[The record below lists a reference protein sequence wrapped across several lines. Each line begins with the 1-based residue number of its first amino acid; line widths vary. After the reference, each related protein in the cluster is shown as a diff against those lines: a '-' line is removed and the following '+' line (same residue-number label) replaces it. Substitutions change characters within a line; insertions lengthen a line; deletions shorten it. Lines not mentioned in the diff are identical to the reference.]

1 MKRFKT
7 KKRVFI
13 IKSKIIIYICI
24 ILFAAIY
31 SFKYMKTIHFAHNN
45 EEFVKYLL
53 EDANHF
59 KNYNSHL
66 KKLIY
71 KANRFLVG
79 FNVNDPVSLLENE
92 FFYKKKKEA
101 VEQIT
106 YKEKNNEEK
115 KERKPTIYIYSTH
128 QTESYEAGNLKEFG
142 ITPDVMMAS
151 YLLEDR
157 LQKEGINVIIEERKM
172 SDYLKAYNLT
182 YDLSYYASRA
192 YAQDILSK
200 NEVDLVM
207 DLHRDALAKDLSTI
221 TLNQKNYAKILFVVG
236 GKSSY
241 VNENNAIVTG
251 LHNKI
256 KSTYPGLSRGIL
268 KRDASVYN
276 QDLTNH
282 SILLEL
288 GGNENTVDEVMN
300 TVEAITPFL
309 AEYIKEAYGNKNQ
322 TENIK

>member
-1 MKRFKT
+1 M
-7 KKRVFI
+7 
-13 IKSKIIIYICI
+13 IIYIGI
-24 ILFAAIY
+24 ILFAMLY
-31 SFKYMKTIHFAHNN
+31 SFQYMKTIHFAHNN

-59 KNYNSHL
+59 KNYNSQF
-66 KKLIY
+66 KKIVY

-79 FNVNDPVSLLENE
+79 FNVNEPVSLLENK

-101 VEQIT
+101 AKQII
-106 YKEKNNEEK
+106 YKDETN
-115 KERKPTIYIYSTH
+115 ERKPTIYIYSTH
-128 QTESYEAGNLKEFG
+128 QTEGYEAGNLKEFG

-157 LQKEGINVIIEERKM
+157 LKKEGINVIIEERKM

-192 YAQDILSK
+192 YAEDILSK

-207 DLHRDALAKDLSTI
+207 DLHRDALTKDLSTVTI
-221 TLNQKNYAKILFVVG
+221 NQKNYAKILFVVG

-251 LHNKI
+251 LHSKI
-256 KSTYPGLSRGIL
+256 KDAYPGLSRGIL

-300 TVEAITPFL
+300 TVEAITPIL

-322 TENIK
+322 TKNIK